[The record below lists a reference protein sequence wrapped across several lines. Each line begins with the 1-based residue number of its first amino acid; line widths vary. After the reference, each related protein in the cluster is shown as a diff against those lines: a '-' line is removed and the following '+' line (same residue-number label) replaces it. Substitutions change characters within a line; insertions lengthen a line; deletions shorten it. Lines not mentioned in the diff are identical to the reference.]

1 MGSGIP
7 TKYARHKTNESGF
20 LYYEASFH
28 DCIRRDFESGYFSLF
43 LFGDKKHGL
52 CGHYDLMKR
61 IYAIL
66 NIQYIKCA
74 KKNLMLG

>member
-28 DCIRRDFESGYFSLF
+28 DCTRRDFESGYFSFFYL
-43 LFGDKKHGL
+43 GTKNMD
-52 CGHYDLMKR
+52 
-61 IYAIL
+61 YADTMI
-66 NIQYIKCA
+66 
-74 KKNLMLG
+74 